1 MSQEKVARYKEAKAR
16 RKETIKKEKREKV
29 IRNILFTLVPVL
41 LVVLLVDSGVRFYI
55 DNLPRPQVD
64 VDYSIM
70 SDFDDSLLDDTKEE
84 VK

>member
-1 MSQEKVARYKEAKAR
+1 MSQEKVTRYKEQKAK
-16 RKETIKKEKREKV
+16 RKETIKKEKRAKAV
-29 IRNILFTLVPVL
+29 RSVLFALVPIL

-70 SDFDDSLLDDTKEE
+70 SEFDDSLLDDTKET

>member
-1 MSQEKVARYKEAKAR
+1 MSQEKVTRYKEEKAK
-16 RKETIKKEKREKV
+16 RKETMKKEKRAKV
-29 IRNILFTLVPVL
+29 VRSVLFALVPIL

-70 SDFDDSLLDDTKEE
+70 SDFDDSLLDDTKET